1 MFALNPEKY
10 LGDKKDYA
18 KYLSGVICIS
28 AVLHLGRIYNYLPL
42 RYSALPAT
50 FGTNKKVKKKS
61 RKREI
66 RI

>member
-28 AVLHLGRIYNYLPL
+28 AVLHLGRMHKNPFL
-42 RYSALPAT
+42 RYWYIKGA
-50 FGTNKKVKKKS
+50 FGTTKKVKFFN
-61 RKREI
+61 RPGLQL
-66 RI
+66 